1 MQDLKHIL
9 FVDDDLEIRNLV
21 GEYLERNG
29 YRVSLAADG
38 AQMQSILAKRPIQLV
53 ILDLM
58 LPGVDGLT
66 LCRNLRT
73 VSDLPIM
80 ILTAKGDPI
89 DRILGLEI
97 GADDYLTKP
106 FEPRE
111 LLARIRNLFKRSTSQ
126 KTPSESDL
134 IYRFAGWKL
143 ETQLHQLT
151 SPEGVDV
158 ALSTSEYR
166 LLLVFLTHANRVL
179 SRDKLMDLLK
189 GREPEA
195 FDRSVDLRVSRLRQ
209 KLNDDAR
216 SPRII
221 RTLRSEGYM
230 FIAPI
235 ESHELR

>member
-9 FVDDDLEIRNLV
+9 FVDDDLEIRTLV

-29 YRVSLAADG
+29 YRVFLAADG
-38 AQMQSILAKRPIQLV
+38 AQMQSILAKKSIQLV

-80 ILTAKGDPI
+80 ILTARGDPI

-111 LLARIRNLFKRSTSQ
+111 LLARIRNLFKRSISQ
-126 KTPSESDL
+126 NARSEPYL
-134 IYRFAGWKL
+134 IYRFAGWTL

-166 LLLVFLTHANRVL
+166 LLLVFLTHPNRVL
-179 SRDKLMDLLK
+179 SRDRLMDLLK

-216 SPRII
+216 SPGII

-235 ESHELR
+235 ESHEMR

>member
-9 FVDDDLEIRNLV
+9 FVDDDLEIRTLV

>member
-1 MQDLKHIL
+1 
-9 FVDDDLEIRNLV
+9 
-21 GEYLERNG
+21 
-29 YRVSLAADG
+29 
-38 AQMQSILAKRPIQLV
+38 
-53 ILDLM
+53 
-58 LPGVDGLT
+58 
-66 LCRNLRT
+66 
-73 VSDLPIM
+73 
-80 ILTAKGDPI
+80 
-89 DRILGLEI
+89 
-97 GADDYLTKP
+97 
-106 FEPRE
+106 
-111 LLARIRNLFKRSTSQ
+111 
-126 KTPSESDL
+126 L